1 MSDPCAEAFNI
12 GDLREAARRRL
23 PHGLFEFVARGTEN
37 EVALARNRA
46 AFDAIAMRPRVLVDV
61 SKRTTASSFFGQAST
76 MPVAVAPT
84 GAAGLLWFDGE
95 IAVARA
101 AAKAGIPFTLSTA
114 SIISM
119 ERVAEE
125 AGGRLWFQLY
135 MLPERRMSH
144 QLVARAKAAGYEAL
158 VVTVDTAATPNREYN
173 RRNGF
178 VLPMRITSR
187 NALDVALHPTWF
199 FTVFLRYM
207 MRSGIPMLENYPDEL
222 RVKLTSNKPGQQ
234 PGLPKSDS
242 LDWADLRELRRLWTG
257 PLMVKG
263 VLHPDDAAMA
273 ADCGADGV
281 IVSNHGGRNLD
292 CAMSTI
298 EALPAVVDRVGHR
311 CDVMVDSGFER
322 GSDVAKAIALGAK
335 GVFVGRAPLWGV
347 SAAGQPGVE
356 RALAMLREEL
366 DRVLAF
372 AGAADV
378 SALNRSMLH
387 VPPGFGQ
394 WPGVMHDRPLADAA
408 PRLAV
413 AA

>member
-1 MSDPCAEAFNI
+1 MAYSPQQAYNI
-12 GDLREAARRRL
+12 ADLRDAARRTL
-23 PHGLFEFVARGTEN
+23 PKGLFEFVARGTED
-37 EVALARNRA
+37 EVGLKGNRA
-46 AFDAIAMRPRVLVDV
+46 AFEAIKVRPRVLVDV
-61 SKRTTASSFFGQAST
+61 SKRSTASSFFGLPAR

-95 IAVARA
+95 IAVAK
-101 AAKAGIPFTLSTA
+101 AAKTAGIPFTLSTA

-119 ERVAEE
+119 ERVADE

-158 VVTVDTAATPNREYN
+158 VVTVDTATTPNREYN

-178 VLPMRITSR
+178 VLPMQITR
-187 NALDVALHPTWF
+187 ANALDVARHPGWF
-199 FTVFLRYM
+199 FNVFLRYLR
-207 MRSGIPMLENYPDEL
+207 RSGIPMMENYPEEL

-242 LDWADLRELRRLWTG
+242 LQWSDLRELRRLWTG

-273 ADCGADGV
+273 ADCGADAV

-292 CAMSTI
+292 AAMPTI
-298 EALPAVVDRVGHR
+298 EALPAVADRVGHR
-311 CDVMVDSGFER
+311 LDVLVDSGFER
-322 GSDVAKAIALGAK
+322 GSDVAKALALGAK

-347 SAAGQPGVE
+347 SSAGEAGVD
-356 RALAMLREEL
+356 RALAILREEL
-366 DRVLAF
+366 DRVMAF
-372 AGAADV
+372 TG
-378 SALNRSMLH
+378 SANVQALDRSILQL
-387 VPPGFGQ
+387 PAGFGDWAQ
-394 WPGVMHDRPLADAA
+394 DPAALPRPVAIAA
-408 PRLAV
+408 
-413 AA
+413 

>member
-1 MSDPCAEAFNI
+1 MADSIEQAFNI
-12 GDLREAARRRL
+12 ADLRDAARRRL
-23 PHGLFEFVARGTEN
+23 PRGLFEFVARGTEN

-46 AFDAIAMRPRVLVDV
+46 AFDSIAMRPRVLVDV
-61 SKRTTASSFFGQAST
+61 SKRTTHSSFFGQPST
-76 MPVAVAPT
+76 MPVAIAPT

-119 ERVAEE
+119 ERVAQE

-135 MLPERRMSH
+135 MLPERRMAY

-187 NALDVALHPTWF
+187 NAVDVAMHPTWF
-199 FTVFLRYM
+199 LTVFLKYM
-207 MRSGIPMLENYPDEL
+207 LRSGIPMLENYPDEL
-222 RVKLTSNKPGQQ
+222 RVRLTSSKPGQQ

-257 PLMVKG
+257 PLVVKG

-273 ADCGADGV
+273 ADCGADAV

-292 CAMSTI
+292 CALSTI
-298 EALPAVVDRVGHR
+298 EALPAVAERVGHR
-311 CDVMVDSGFER
+311 CDVMIDSGFER
-322 GSDVAKAIALGAK
+322 GSDIAKALALGAK

-347 SAAGQPGVE
+347 SSAGQPGVE
-356 RALAMLREEL
+356 RALAILHEEL

-372 AGAADV
+372 SGSPDI
-378 SALNRSMLH
+378 SSLNRSILH
-387 VPPGFGQ
+387 LPPGFGH
-394 WPGVMHDRPLADAA
+394 WPGAGQAVPAAVA
-408 PRLAV
+408 PRLTV